1 MLRLV
6 QHKRNMRYL
15 GIDYGRRR
23 IGLALSD
30 PTLLIASP
38 LVIIENRGIKKTVL
52 QILDIIKKHD
62 VHQIVVGLPLH
73 ANGDESEIS
82 REARQFGEV
91 FTALGYPVEFVDER
105 YTSFEAESIIGNNP
119 QSKKLIDKV
128 AASIILQ
135 IYLDERRKSL
145 NEGKNN

>member
-1 MLRLV
+1 
-6 QHKRNMRYL
+6 MRCL

-30 PTLLIASP
+30 PTLLIATP

-52 QILDIIKKHD
+52 QIMDIIQKND
-62 VHQIVVGLPLH
+62 VQQIVLGLPLH
-73 ANGDESEIS
+73 ANGDESEMS
-82 REARQFGEV
+82 QEARRFGDV
-91 FTALGYPVEFVDER
+91 FVALGFPVEYVDER
-105 YTSFEAESIIGNNP
+105 YTSYEAESMIGNHRE
-119 QSKKLIDKV
+119 SKKLIDKV

-145 NEGKNN
+145 NEGKNH

>member
-1 MLRLV
+1 
-6 QHKRNMRYL
+6 MRCL

-30 PTLLIASP
+30 PTLLIATP

-52 QILDIIKKHD
+52 QIMDIIQKND
-62 VHQIVVGLPLH
+62 VQQIVLGLPLH
-73 ANGDESEIS
+73 ANGDESEMS
-82 REARQFGEV
+82 QEARRFGDV
-91 FTALGYPVEFVDER
+91 FVALGFPVEYVDER
-105 YTSFEAESIIGNNP
+105 YTSYEAESMIGNHRE
-119 QSKKLIDKV
+119 SKKIIDKV

-145 NEGKNN
+145 NEGKNH

>member
-1 MLRLV
+1 
-6 QHKRNMRYL
+6 MRCL

-38 LVIIENRGIKKTVL
+38 LVIIENRGLKKTL
-52 QILDIIKKHD
+52 TQIMDIIQKHD
-62 VHQIVVGLPLH
+62 VGQVVVGLPLH
-73 ANGDESEIS
+73 MNGDESEMS
-82 REARQFGEV
+82 REARQFGSA
-91 FTALGYPVEFVDER
+91 FTALGFPVAFVDER
-105 YTSFEAESIIGNNP
+105 CTSFEAEEIIGNNP

-135 IYLDERRKSL
+135 LYLDERRKSL
-145 NEGKNN
+145 NEGKNHK

>member
-6 QHKRNMRYL
+6 QRKSKMRCL

-38 LVIIENRGIKKTVL
+38 LMIIENRGIKKNLTR
-52 QILDIIKKHD
+52 ILDIMQKND
-62 VHQIVVGLPLH
+62 VGQVVVGLPLH
-73 ANGDESEIS
+73 ANGDESEMS
-82 REARQFGEV
+82 REARNFGAA
-91 FTALGYPVEFVDER
+91 FTLLGYPVEFVDER
-105 YTSFEAESIIGNNP
+105 YTSFEAELIIGNNP

-145 NEGKNN
+145 NEGKNH

>member
-1 MLRLV
+1 
-6 QHKRNMRYL
+6 MRCL

-30 PTLLIASP
+30 PTLLIATP

-52 QILDIIKKHD
+52 QIWDIIQKND
-62 VHQIVVGLPLH
+62 VKQVVVGLPLH
-73 ANGDESEIS
+73 ANGDESEMS
-82 REARQFGEV
+82 REARKFGEV
-91 FTALGYPVEFVDER
+91 FEKLGLSVAFVDER
-105 YTSFEAESIIGNNP
+105 YTSYEAESLIGNQR
-119 QSKKLIDKV
+119 QSKNLIDKV

-145 NEGKNN
+145 NESKNN

>member
-1 MLRLV
+1 
-6 QHKRNMRYL
+6 MRCL

-30 PTLLIASP
+30 PTLLIATP

-52 QILDIIKKHD
+52 QILDIIQKND
-62 VHQIVVGLPLH
+62 VKQIVVGLPLH
-73 ANGDESEIS
+73 ANGDESEMS
-82 REARQFGEV
+82 KEARFFGSAFEK
-91 FTALGYPVEFVDER
+91 LGFPVVFVDER
-105 YTSFEAESIIGNNP
+105 YTSYEAESMIGNQR
-119 QSKKLIDKV
+119 QSKNLIDKV

-145 NEGKNN
+145 NESKNN

>member
-1 MLRLV
+1 
-6 QHKRNMRYL
+6 MRCL

-52 QILDIIKKHD
+52 QILDLIKKND
-62 VHQIVVGLPLH
+62 VGQIVVGLPLH
-73 ANGDESEIS
+73 TNGNESEMS
-82 REARQFGEV
+82 HEARQFGDV
-91 FTALGYPVEFVDER
+91 FRALGYPVEFVDER
-105 YTSFEAESIIGNNP
+105 YTSFEAEEMIGNHP

-135 IYLDERRKSL
+135 MYLDERRKSL
-145 NEGKNN
+145 NESKNH

>member
-1 MLRLV
+1 
-6 QHKRNMRYL
+6 MRCL

-52 QILDIIKKHD
+52 QILDLMKKND
-62 VHQIVVGLPLH
+62 VGKIVVGLPLH
-73 ANGDESEIS
+73 ANGNESKMS
-82 REARQFGEV
+82 QEARQFGSV
-91 FTALGYPVEFVDER
+91 FTALGYSVEYIDER
-105 YTSFEAESIIGNNP
+105 YTSYEAEEMIGNHP

-135 IYLDERRKSL
+135 MYLDERRKLL
-145 NEGKNN
+145 NESKNH

>member
-1 MLRLV
+1 
-6 QHKRNMRYL
+6 MRCL

-30 PTLLIASP
+30 PTLLIATP
-38 LVIIENRGIKKTVL
+38 LVIIENRGIKKTVN
-52 QILDIIKKHD
+52 QILDIIQKND
-62 VHQIVVGLPLH
+62 VEQIVVGLPLH
-73 ANGDESEIS
+73 ANGDESEMS
-82 REARQFGEV
+82 REARTFGAA

-105 YTSFEAESIIGNNP
+105 YTSYEAESIIGNHP
-119 QSKKLIDKV
+119 QSKNLIDKV

-145 NEGKNN
+145 NESKNH

>member
-1 MLRLV
+1 MV
-6 QHKRNMRYL
+6 QRKSNMRCL

-52 QILDIIKKHD
+52 QILDIMQKND
-62 VHQIVVGLPLH
+62 VGQVVVGLPLH
-73 ANGDESEIS
+73 VNGEESEMS
-82 REARQFGEV
+82 REARHFGGV
-91 FTALGYPVEFVDER
+91 FTALGYPVEFIDER
-105 YTSFEAESIIGNNP
+105 YTSFEAESIIGDNP

-135 IYLDERRKSL
+135 VYLDKRREAL
-145 NEGKNN
+145 NEGKNH

>member
-6 QHKRNMRYL
+6 QRKNNMRCL

-38 LVIIENRGIKKTVL
+38 LVIIENRGLKKTL
-52 QILDIIKKHD
+52 TQIMDIIQKND
-62 VHQIVVGLPLH
+62 VGQIVVGLPLH
-73 ANGDESEIS
+73 ANGDESEMS
-82 REARQFGEV
+82 QEARRFGLAFV
-91 FTALGYPVEFVDER
+91 TLGFPVEFVDER
-105 YTSFEAESIIGNNP
+105 YTSFEAESIIGKNS
-119 QSKKLIDKV
+119 QSKNLIDKV

-135 IYLDERRKSL
+135 IYLDERRKAL
-145 NEGKNN
+145 NESKNH

>member
-1 MLRLV
+1 
-6 QHKRNMRYL
+6 MRCL

-30 PTLLIASP
+30 PTLLIATP

-52 QILDIIKKHD
+52 QIWDIIQKND
-62 VHQIVVGLPLH
+62 VKQVVVGLPLH
-73 ANGDESEIS
+73 ANGDESEMS
-82 REARQFGEV
+82 REARQFGNIFEK
-91 FTALGYPVEFVDER
+91 LGLPVEYVDER
-105 YTSFEAESIIGNNP
+105 YTSYEAETMIGKQR
-119 QSKKLIDKV
+119 QSKNLIDKV

-145 NEGKNN
+145 K

>member
-1 MLRLV
+1 
-6 QHKRNMRYL
+6 MRCL

-30 PTLLIASP
+30 PTLLIATP

-52 QILDIIKKHD
+52 QIWDIIQKND
-62 VHQIVVGLPLH
+62 VKQIVIGLPLH
-73 ANGDESEIS
+73 ANGDESKMS

-91 FTALGYPVEFVDER
+91 FVALGLPVEFIDER
-105 YTSFEAESIIGNNP
+105 YTSFEAESIIGN
-119 QSKKLIDKV
+119 QCESKKLIDKV

-145 NEGKNN
+145 NESKNN

>member
-1 MLRLV
+1 
-6 QHKRNMRYL
+6 MRCL

-30 PTLLIASP
+30 PTLLIATP

-52 QILDIIKKHD
+52 QIMDIIQKND
-62 VHQIVVGLPLH
+62 VQQIVLGLPLH
-73 ANGDESEIS
+73 ANGDESEMS
-82 REARQFGEV
+82 QEARRFGDV
-91 FTALGYPVEFVDER
+91 FIALGFPVEYVDER
-105 YTSFEAESIIGNNP
+105 YTSYEAESMIGNHRE
-119 QSKKLIDKV
+119 SKKLIDKV

-145 NEGKNN
+145 NEGKNH

>member
-6 QHKRNMRYL
+6 QHKRNMRCL

-73 ANGDESEIS
+73 ANGDESEMS